1 MCKKFSFVSFTLL
14 FSLLLGC
21 FEEVA
26 DLSNPKTYNS
36 NQIFFKYP
44 RNWEITDDTF
54 IPAIHNLLIETP
66 VGRISKSE
74 FEPLSKEEGFE
85 WVEENFEIS
94 ILSESIPHKRT
105 YGTTNIADRQVFLI
119 FQVASE
125 DHSKAEPGFNLI
137 RNSLRASELK

>member
-1 MCKKFSFVSFTLL
+1 M
-14 FSLLLGC
+14 
-21 FEEVA
+21 
-26 DLSNPKTYNS
+26 
-36 NQIFFKYP
+36 
-44 RNWEITDDTF
+44 
-54 IPAIHNLLIETP
+54 
-66 VGRISKSE
+66 GRITQSE
-74 FEPLSKEEGFE
+74 FKPLSKEEGFE